1 MPSRTKP
8 GLPWPSCAPG
18 SAASPATCAAAT
30 LVPRLCA
37 TGWWARHSGR
47 GVVAEGVVV
56 HGSQTFVKS
65 GRVPPGAATLM
76 AERPKALYGAGAST
90 FSHGPSAPAELV
102 GPVAAAPIAL
112 AGSHGSR
119 TRSPL

>member
-1 MPSRTKP
+1 M
-8 GLPWPSCAPG
+8 
-18 SAASPATCAAAT
+18 
-30 LVPRLCA
+30 
-37 TGWWARHSGR
+37 
-47 GVVAEGVVV
+47 

-102 GPVAAAPIAL
+102 GPVAAAQIAL
-112 AGSHGSR
+112 AASHGSR